1 MDLRKTLKNVNC
13 LYLEIIKEIG
23 DSKEVVVLLNKITKI
38 SIEIKSEDNQ
48 EH

>member
-1 MDLRKTLKNVNC
+1 MDLRKTFENVNC

-23 DSKEVVVLLNKITKI
+23 DSKEVVVLLNKI